1 MNIQQCI
8 AALIAFAV
16 VMAWPILLRKKNAKP
31 ISDLEPGIF
40 DDPTQTRFER
50 YALKTL
56 DAKYALKLVHA
67 GLRETS
73 DMAIFAICRPL
84 LAAFIGGTCFFLFLD
99 GGHSAFIFI
108 VTAAGAGLGWWL
120 PGAWLDFR
128 VQARVTEIAVN
139 LPMMFDLIEVC
150 IRGGMSLDAAWHVVQ
165 KQMQLISEPLAHEM
179 KSMEFEMRLGVD
191 RDIAIRKMGDRTGV
205 SGFSSLAAM
214 LSQSERFGTGVAETF
229 MIHADALRYEELQSM
244 EERAYI
250 ASIKVLIPIAVFLL
264 PAVLLILGG
273 PMLIL
278 VIRSLQ
284 DIS

>member
-1 MNIQQCI
+1 
-8 AALIAFAV
+8 
-16 VMAWPILLRKKNAKP
+16 
-31 ISDLEPGIF
+31 
-40 DDPTQTRFER
+40 
-50 YALKTL
+50 
-56 DAKYALKLVHA
+56 
-67 GLRETS
+67 
-73 DMAIFAICRPL
+73 
-84 LAAFIGGTCFFLFLD
+84 
-99 GGHSAFIFI
+99 
-108 VTAAGAGLGWWL
+108 
-120 PGAWLDFR
+120 
-128 VQARVTEIAVN
+128 
-139 LPMMFDLIEVC
+139 
-150 IRGGMSLDAAWHVVQ
+150 
-165 KQMQLISEPLAHEM
+165 
-179 KSMEFEMRLGVD
+179 MRLGVD